1 MIGMN
6 RRPSYYCDVETC
18 VEETLRRVG
27 RRIVVGTPL
36 GLGKANHLVN
46 EFFRRAREDPQIDL
60 RIFTALTLGRPG
72 WKSEL
77 ERRFVEPLTKRLFGG
92 YPELEYLE
100 PFKRGELPE
109 NIRVTEFY
117 FQPGSYLDSPLAQR
131 TYVSSNYSHAVRDL
145 LDAGVNVLAQLIGK
159 EQEDGPLC
167 SANSP
172 ARYSLSCN
180 PDLTLD
186 LVPRLREMERKGEK
200 VAILAQV
207 NRELPFM
214 YGDAAI
220 APDYFDAVL
229 DDPKYEFPLFGPPN
243 RPVSTS
249 EYLLALHISAL
260 IRDGGTLQIG
270 IGSLGHAVTYL
281 LQFRHERNELYR
293 ELLARAGVLERFGD
307 VIERVGGTGP
317 FEKGLYASSEMLI
330 DGFIELYRSGVLRRR
345 VYDHPGLQRLLNEG
359 LIGEEVTR
367 DMLGVLVEAQVISAR
382 LGSRDFALLREFGIL
397 RPELK
402 YEAGSILV
410 EDETRISADL
420 TDPRA
425 ADEICR
431 RCLGGRLRG
440 GHFAHACFFL
450 GPRSFYDALRRMERA
465 EREQISMTSIS
476 YVNEL
481 YGEEELKRLQRKDAR
496 FINSGLIVTL
506 AGAVASDALEDSR
519 VVSGVGGQYNF
530 VAMAHALKDGRS
542 LLMIQSTTEESGS
555 LESNIRWS
563 YGHVTIPRH
572 LRDLV
577 VTEYGIAELRGRS
590 DEEVAMAL
598 VEIADARFQD
608 ELLSEAKRAGKI
620 SEGYR
625 IPDHARNNRP
635 ERLDEVL
642 APYRERGLFQEFP
655 FGTELTEEEL
665 VLKKA
670 LTTLQQTLKGQ
681 ELSLPG
687 FDEIRKTI
695 TVPESARPYLERMV
709 LEDPQD
715 AKEMLMQRALV
726 YALASVGAI

>member
-1 MIGMN
+1 MKGMN
-6 RRPSYYCDVETC
+6 RRPSYYCDVEAC

-27 RRIVVGTPL
+27 WRIVLGTPL

-77 ERRFVEPLTKRLFGG
+77 ERRFVEPLAERLFGG
-92 YPELEYLE
+92 YPELEYLD

-117 FQPGSYLDSPLAQR
+117 FQPGIYLDSPLAQR

-159 EQEDGPLC
+159 QQEDGPLC

-186 LVPRLREMERKGEK
+186 LVPRMREMERKGKK
-200 VAILAQV
+200 VAILGQV

-229 DDPKYEFPLFGPPN
+229 DDPRYEFPLFGPPN
-243 RPVSTS
+243 RPVSTA

-281 LQFRHERNELYR
+281 LQLRHERNELYR
-293 ELLARAGVLERFGD
+293 ELLAQAGVLERFGSP
-307 VIERVGGTGP
+307 VERVGGTGP

-330 DGFIELYRSGVLRRR
+330 DGFLELYRSGVLRRR
-345 VYDHPGLQRLLNEG
+345 VYDHPGIQRLLNEG

-367 DMLGVLVEAQVISAR
+367 DMLYALVEAGVISAR
-382 LGSRDFALLREFGIL
+382 LSPQDFALLREFGIL

-410 EDETRISADL
+410 EDGTHIPTDL
-420 TDPRA
+420 ADPRA
-425 ADEICR
+425 ADDICR

-450 GPRSFYDALRRMERA
+450 GPRSFYDGLRRMERA

-481 YGEEELKRLQRKDAR
+481 YGQEKLKRLQRKDAR

-506 AGAVASDALEDSR
+506 AGAVASDGLEDGR

-530 VAMAHALKDGRS
+530 VAMAHALEDGRS
-542 LLMIQSTTEESGS
+542 LLMIPSTEDEGGN
-555 LESNIRWS
+555 LQSNIRWS
-563 YGHVTIPRH
+563 YGHITIPRH

-577 VTEYGIAELRGRS
+577 VSEYGIAELRGHS
-590 DEEVAMAL
+590 DEEVARAL

-608 ELLSEAKRAGKI
+608 ELLREAKRAGKI
-620 SEGYR
+620 SEGYH

-635 ERLDEVL
+635 ERLEEVL

-655 FGTELTEEEL
+655 FGTEMTEEEL

-670 LTTLQQTLKGQ
+670 LTTLQQKLKGQ

-687 FDEIRKTI
+687 LDEIRKTI
-695 TVPESARPYLERMV
+695 AVPESAHPYLERMG

-715 AKEMLMQRALV
+715 PKEMLMQRAIV